1 MPRNENDPV
10 TWRDLVALT
19 GEINN
24 LDVRLSRLETSQSFI
39 TQKLGKVE
47 SEVAKIKWWIVTS
60 IVGSTVLAMLIRIL
74 AG

>member
-10 TWRDLVALT
+10 TWRDLVELT
-19 GEINN
+19 
-24 LDVRLSRLETSQSFI
+24 DRLSRLETSQSFI
-39 TQKLGKVE
+39 TQKLGKLE
-47 SEVAKIKWWIVTS
+47 SEVAKIKWWVITS